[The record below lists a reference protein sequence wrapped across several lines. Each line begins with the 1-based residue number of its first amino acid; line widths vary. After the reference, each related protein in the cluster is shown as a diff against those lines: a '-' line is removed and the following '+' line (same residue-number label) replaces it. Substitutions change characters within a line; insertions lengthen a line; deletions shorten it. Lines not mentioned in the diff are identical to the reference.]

1 MINMRQTY
9 SLITALALCL
19 LAGSASER
27 DAATTW
33 PDTPMGRLEALALLQ
48 TFNADLLSHDSA
60 TLTLER
66 WCGDHHMAEPA
77 KISAQR
83 VAGEDK
89 SLPDDLRAQ
98 LQIAPGEPVRYRRVM
113 LRCGE
118 HILSEADN
126 WYVPSRLTAAM
137 NEQLDHTD
145 IPFGR
150 VVLPLHFRRQTLDAK
165 LLWSPLPA
173 GWEMHGDVS
182 TSGRGGLSIPHQ
194 VLQHRAV
201 LYAAD
206 NRPFSTVIETY
217 TEQVLAFPPPGDH

>member
-1 MINMRQTY
+1 MMKNRRASTIIVGLLLCCLVGGASARDTT
-9 SLITALALCL
+9 TA
-19 LAGSASER
+19 
-27 DAATTW
+27 W
-33 PDTPMGRLEALALLQ
+33 PDTPVGRLEALALLQ

-60 TLTLER
+60 TLTMER

-83 VAGEDK
+83 VTGEDK
-89 SLPDDLRAQ
+89 PLPDDLRTELA
-98 LQIAPGEPVRYRRVM
+98 IGPSEPVRYRRVL
-113 LRCGE
+113 LRCGS
-118 HILSEADN
+118 HVLSEADN

-137 NEQLDHTD
+137 NEQLDHTET
-145 IPFGR
+145 PFGR

-173 GWEMHGDVS
+173 GWESADNALPAGQG
-182 TSGRGGLSIPHQ
+182 TLSIPHQ

-217 TEQVLAFPPPGDH
+217 TEQVLAFPAPAGR

>member
-1 MINMRQTY
+1 MTMRRSSAGAMLVMY
-9 SLITALALCL
+9 L
-19 LAGSASER
+19 LVGGAFAR
-27 DAATTW
+27 DAAPTW
-33 PDTPMGRLEALALLQ
+33 PDSPLARTEVLAILQ

-77 KISAQR
+77 KVSAQR
-83 VAGEDK
+83 VTGEDK
-89 SLPDDLRAQ
+89 PLPDDLRTQ
-98 LQIAPGEPVRYRRVM
+98 LAIGPNEPVRYRRVL
-113 LRCGE
+113 LRCGS
-118 HILSEADN
+118 HVLSEADN

-145 IPFGR
+145 TPFGR

-173 GWEMHGDVS
+173 DWELGDKALPAGEG
-182 TSGRGGLSIPHQ
+182 TLSIPHQ
-194 VLQHRAV
+194 LLQHRAV

-217 TEQVLAFPPPGDH
+217 TEQVLAFPAPAGR